1 MFLCVRY
8 IFILQLNNIH
18 LSATIMKIFAFANF
32 VLLVTLA
39 LSMFAGKFLKSDN
52 INTQHKSISDQLIA
66 LDMKHKL
73 FLFEGSTNACV
84 DDAGNACSCLKDG
97 ECIIAYKECKSL
109 KEKYPKTTEWCQNT
123 QDCMEQ
129 VPDLK
134 IHVSWKY
141 ISLNGFL
148 KLQDCFCVYLDIQYF
163 TFVSD
168 FSLAQ
173 SFFIS
178 YVLSN
183 LWQIKISHLE

>member
-1 MFLCVRY
+1 MCELFFLFVRY

-52 INTQHKSISDQLIA
+52 INTQHKSSIDQLIA
-66 LDMKHKL
+66 LDMKHTL
-73 FLFEGSTNACV
+73 FLFEGSTNACL

-148 KLQDCFCVYLDIQYF
+148 KL
-163 TFVSD
+163 
-168 FSLAQ
+168 
-173 SFFIS
+173 
-178 YVLSN
+178 
-183 LWQIKISHLE
+183 